1 MKIQT
6 SSLRR
11 AAGIALGA
19 LGLLLLG
26 AAPLTA
32 APADSLRLIPRPAS
46 ITWGA
51 GHAQLPTTL
60 TVSPLLPQ
68 VIQTQLSQQAGI
80 KVKATTKAPLLSV
93 RLDRRLAGREAYR
106 LSVGPR
112 GMQLLAKDSSA
123 LLQGGQTLLQL
134 VGQYGRRLPQLSIT
148 DSARFAWRGI
158 MLDVSRHFMS
168 ADFIIQLL
176 DEMARYKMNR
186 FHWHLVDGGGWRFP
200 SEKYPLLTKKAA
212 WRTIADWDSW
222 WQHDR
227 RFVDEGTPGAYGG
240 AYTKDDIR
248 RVVAHATRLGI
259 TVVPEIELP
268 GHSNELPAA
277 YPELTCKGKWTFDAT
292 DVCIGRES
300 TFRFFEDILGEVL
313 ELFPSYYIHIG
324 GDEAAM
330 NHWGSCPDCRARMKQ
345 EGLKDEHELQSY
357 MIRRIERYLNGKG
370 RQLIGW
376 DEILMGG
383 LAPNAAVMSWRGEEG
398 GITAAKAGHKV
409 VMTPGNYVYL
419 DFYQRESKGE
429 PRAIGGFTPLEKT
442 YSYNPTPAVLSP
454 AEQQYILGVQGNLW
468 TEYVQDE
475 QHAAYMLFP
484 RLLAI
489 AEIGWTPQTERSYPD
504 FLRRVAG
511 QLPALKARGI
521 NSYPLKRIAVYSE
534 IDTARREVALRLS
547 SEQPSAEIRYTTDGT
562 MPTASSRLYTG
573 ERITSRDSIL
583 LVARLFRDGQA
594 LDFPEVSYRTDYHL
608 GIGRPIYYNEGCQWN
623 PKYPAGGARAL
634 VDGLRGTPTYLDGL
648 WQGFTMPLDV
658 TVDLGE
664 TKALR
669 HVFAKFMQE
678 KMQWVYMP
686 HHVELLLSDDGTNW
700 RSLGQRVTTTDE
712 GDFLPSFETFSFP
725 IAERARYVRVKAANQ
740 RSAGHFIFLD
750 ELVIQ

>member
-11 AAGIALGA
+11 AAGIALA
-19 LGLLLLG
+19 SLGLLLG

-80 KVKATTKAPLLSV
+80 KVMATTKAPLLSV

-112 GMQLLAKDSSA
+112 GMQLLAKDSSG

-330 NHWGSCPDCRARMKQ
+330 NHWGSCPDCRARMQQ

-454 AEQQYILGVQGNLW
+454 TEQQYILGVQGNLW

-489 AEIGWTPQTERSYPD
+489 AEISWTPQTERSYPD
-504 FLRRVAG
+504 FLRRVAA
-511 QLPALKARGI
+511 QLPGLKARGI

-534 IDTARREVALRLS
+534 VDTARREVALRLS

-573 ERITSRDSIL
+573 ERISSRDSIL

-594 LDFPEVSYRTDYHL
+594 LDFPEVNYRTDYHL

-700 RSLGQRVTTTDE
+700 RSLGQRVTTTDD

>member
-11 AAGIALGA
+11 AAGIALA
-19 LGLLLLG
+19 SLGLLLG

-93 RLDRRLAGREAYR
+93 RLDQRLAGREAYR

-259 TVVPEIELP
+259 TIVPEIELP

-300 TFRFFEDILGEVL
+300 TFRFFEDILSEVL

-330 NHWGSCPDCRARMKQ
+330 NHWGSCPDCRARMQQ

-398 GITAAKAGHKV
+398 GITAAKASHKV

-504 FLRRVAG
+504 FLRRVAA
-511 QLPALKARGI
+511 QLPGLKARGI

-573 ERITSRDSIL
+573 ERISSRDSIL

-700 RSLGQRVTTTDE
+700 RSLGQRVTTTDD

>member
-11 AAGIALGA
+11 VAGIALA
-19 LGLLLLG
+19 SLGLLLG
-26 AAPLTA
+26 AAPLAA

-46 ITWGA
+46 ITWGT
-51 GHAQLPTTL
+51 GHAQLPETL

-68 VIQTQLSQQAGI
+68 VIQTQLSQQAGL

-93 RLDRRLAGREAYR
+93 RLDRRLSGREAYR
-106 LSVGPR
+106 LSIGPR
-112 GMQLLAKDSSA
+112 GMQLLARDSSG

-200 SEKYPLLTKKAA
+200 SDKYPLLTKKAA
-212 WRTIADWDSW
+212 WRTLADWDSW

-248 RVVAHATRLGI
+248 RVVAHAARLGI

-277 YPELTCKGKWTFDAT
+277 YPELTCKGKWAFDAT

-330 NHWGSCPDCRARMKQ
+330 NHWGSCPDCRARMQQ

-442 YSYNPTPAVLSP
+442 YSYNPMPAVLSP
-454 AEQQYILGVQGNLW
+454 AQQQYILGVQGNLW

-489 AEIGWTPQTERSYPD
+489 AEIGWTPQAERSYPD
-504 FLRRVAG
+504 FLRRVAA

-547 SEQPSAEIRYTTDGT
+547 SEQPTAEIRYTTDGS

-583 LVARLFRDGQA
+583 LVARLFKDGKP

-608 GIGRPIYYNEGCQWN
+608 GIGKPIYYNEGCQWN

-634 VDGLRGTPTYLDGL
+634 ADGLRGTPTYLDGL

-700 RSLGQRVTTTDE
+700 RSLGQRVTTTDD

-725 IAERARYVRVKAANQ
+725 IAERARYVRLKAANQ

>member
-11 AAGIALGA
+11 AVGIALA
-19 LGLLLLG
+19 SLGLLLG

-46 ITWGA
+46 ISWGK
-51 GHAQLPTTL
+51 GHAQLPETL

-68 VIQTQLSQQAGI
+68 VIQTQLSQQAGL

-93 RLDRRLAGREAYR
+93 RLDRRLPGREAYR

-200 SEKYPLLTKKAA
+200 SDKYPLLTKKAA
-212 WRTIADWDSW
+212 WRTLADWDSW

-277 YPELTCKGKWTFDAT
+277 YPELTCKGKWAFDAT
-292 DVCIGRES
+292 DVCIGREG

-454 AEQQYILGVQGNLW
+454 AQQQYILGVQGNLW
-468 TEYVQDE
+468 TEYVEDE

-504 FLRRVAG
+504 FLRRVAA
-511 QLPALKARGI
+511 QLPGLKARGV

-573 ERITSRDSIL
+573 ERISSRDSIL
-583 LVARLFRDGQA
+583 LVARLFRDGKA

-700 RSLGQRVTTTDE
+700 RSLGQRVTTTDD

-725 IAERARYVRVKAANQ
+725 ITERARYVRVKAANQ

>member
-19 LGLLLLG
+19 LGLLLG
-26 AAPLTA
+26 TAPLTA

-46 ITWGA
+46 ISWGK
-51 GHAQLPTTL
+51 GHAQLPETL

-68 VIQTQLSQQAGI
+68 VIQTQLSQQAGL

-277 YPELTCKGKWTFDAT
+277 YPELTCKGKWAFDAT

-357 MIRRIERYLNGKG
+357 MIRRIERYLNGKC

-573 ERITSRDSIL
+573 ERISSRDSIL
-583 LVARLFRDGQA
+583 LVARLFRDGKA

-700 RSLGQRVTTTDE
+700 RSLGQRVTTTDD

-725 IAERARYVRVKAANQ
+725 IAERARYVRVKAANL

>member
-11 AAGIALGA
+11 AAGIALA
-19 LGLLLLG
+19 SLGLLLG

-46 ITWGA
+46 ISWGK
-51 GHAQLPTTL
+51 GHAQLPETL

-68 VIQTQLSQQAGI
+68 VIQTQLSQQAGL

-93 RLDRRLAGREAYR
+93 RLDRRLLGREAYR

-112 GMQLLAKDSSA
+112 GMQLLAKDSSG

-134 VGQYGRRLPQLSIT
+134 VGQYGRRLPQLSIS

-200 SEKYPLLTKKAA
+200 SDKYPLLTKKAA
-212 WRTIADWDSW
+212 WRTLADWDSW

-330 NHWGSCPDCRARMKQ
+330 NHWGSCPDCRARMQQ

-454 AEQQYILGVQGNLW
+454 AQQQYILGVQGNLW
-468 TEYVQDE
+468 TEYVEDE

-504 FLRRVAG
+504 FLRRVAA
-511 QLPALKARGI
+511 QLPGLKARGI

-573 ERITSRDSIL
+573 ERISSRDSIL

-669 HVFAKFMQE
+669 HIFAKFMQE

-700 RSLGQRVTTTDE
+700 RSLGQRVTTTDD

>member
-1 MKIQT
+1 M
-6 SSLRR
+6 
-11 AAGIALGA
+11 
-19 LGLLLLG
+19 
-26 AAPLTA
+26 
-32 APADSLRLIPRPAS
+32 
-46 ITWGA
+46 
-51 GHAQLPTTL
+51 
-60 TVSPLLPQ
+60 
-68 VIQTQLSQQAGI
+68 
-80 KVKATTKAPLLSV
+80 
-93 RLDRRLAGREAYR
+93 
-106 LSVGPR
+106 
-112 GMQLLAKDSSA
+112 
-123 LLQGGQTLLQL
+123 
-134 VGQYGRRLPQLSIT
+134 
-148 DSARFAWRGI
+148 
-158 MLDVSRHFMS
+158 
-168 ADFIIQLL
+168 
-176 DEMARYKMNR
+176 
-186 FHWHLVDGGGWRFP
+186 
-200 SEKYPLLTKKAA
+200 
-212 WRTIADWDSW
+212 
-222 WQHDR
+222 
-227 RFVDEGTPGAYGG
+227 
-240 AYTKDDIR
+240 
-248 RVVAHATRLGI
+248 
-259 TVVPEIELP
+259 
-268 GHSNELPAA
+268 
-277 YPELTCKGKWTFDAT
+277 
-292 DVCIGRES
+292 
-300 TFRFFEDILGEVL
+300 L

-504 FLRRVAG
+504 FLRRVAA
-511 QLPALKARGI
+511 QLPGLKTRGI

-583 LVARLFRDGQA
+583 LVARLFRDGKA

-664 TKALR
+664 TKTLR

-700 RSLGQRVTTTDE
+700 RSLGQRVTTTDD

>member
-11 AAGIALGA
+11 VAGIALA
-19 LGLLLLG
+19 SLGLLLG
-26 AAPLTA
+26 AAPLAA

-46 ITWGA
+46 ISWGK
-51 GHAQLPTTL
+51 GHAQLPETL

-93 RLDRRLAGREAYR
+93 RLDRRLSGREAYR

-112 GMQLLAKDSSA
+112 GMQLLAKDSSG

-134 VGQYGRRLPQLSIT
+134 VGQYGRHLPQLSIT

-200 SEKYPLLTKKAA
+200 SDKYPLLTKKAA

-227 RFVDEGTPGAYGG
+227 RFVDEDTPGAYGG

-330 NHWGSCPDCRARMKQ
+330 NHWSSCPDCRARMKQ

-357 MIRRIERYLNGKG
+357 MIRRIERYLNAKG

-442 YSYNPTPAVLSP
+442 YSYNPMPAVLSP
-454 AEQQYILGVQGNLW
+454 AQQQYILGVQGNLW

-489 AEIGWTPQTERSYPD
+489 AEIDWTPQTERSYPD
-504 FLRRVAG
+504 FLRRVAA
-511 QLPALKARGI
+511 QLPGLKARGI

-547 SEQPSAEIRYTTDGT
+547 SEQPTAEIRYTTDGS

-583 LVARLFRDGQA
+583 LVARLFKDGRP

-700 RSLGQRVTTTDE
+700 RSLGQRVTTTDD

>member
-11 AAGIALGA
+11 VAGIALA
-19 LGLLLLG
+19 SLGLLLG

-51 GHAQLPTTL
+51 GHAQLPETL

-68 VIQTQLSQQAGI
+68 VIQTQLRQQAGL

-93 RLDRRLAGREAYR
+93 RLDRRLSGREAYR

-112 GMQLLAKDSSA
+112 GMQLLARDSSG

-176 DEMARYKMNR
+176 DEMARYKMNH

-200 SEKYPLLTKKAA
+200 SDKYPLLTKKAA
-212 WRTIADWDSW
+212 WRTLADWDSW

-248 RVVAHATRLGI
+248 RVVAHAARLGI

-330 NHWGSCPDCRARMKQ
+330 NHWGSCPDCRARMQQ

-442 YSYNPTPAVLSP
+442 YSYNPMPAVLSP
-454 AEQQYILGVQGNLW
+454 AQQQYILGVQGNLW
-468 TEYVQDE
+468 TEYVQNE

-504 FLRRVAG
+504 FLRRVAA

-547 SEQPSAEIRYTTDGT
+547 SEQPTAEIRYTTDGS

-583 LVARLFRDGQA
+583 LVARLFKDGQP

-608 GIGRPIYYNEGCQWN
+608 GIGKPIYYNEGCQWN

-700 RSLGQRVTTTDE
+700 RSLGQRVTTTDD

>member
-11 AAGIALGA
+11 AAGIALA
-19 LGLLLLG
+19 SLGLLLG

-46 ITWGA
+46 ISWGK
-51 GHAQLPTTL
+51 GHAQLPEAL

-68 VIQTQLSQQAGI
+68 VIQTQLSQQVGI
-80 KVKATTKAPLLSV
+80 KVRATTKAPLLSV
-93 RLDRRLAGREAYR
+93 RLDRRLPGREAYR
-106 LSVGPR
+106 LSIGPR
-112 GMQLLAKDSSA
+112 GMQLLAKDSSG

-200 SEKYPLLTKKAA
+200 SDKHPLLTKKAA

-259 TVVPEIELP
+259 TVIPEIELP

-330 NHWGSCPDCRARMKQ
+330 NHWGSCPDCRARMQQ

-454 AEQQYILGVQGNLW
+454 AQQQYILGVQGNLW

-489 AEIGWTPQTERSYPD
+489 AEIGWTPQAERSYPD
-504 FLRRVAG
+504 FLRRVAA

-583 LVARLFRDGQA
+583 LVARLFRDGKA
-594 LDFPEVSYRTDYHL
+594 LDFPKVSYRTDYHL

-700 RSLGQRVTTTDE
+700 RSLGQRVTTTDD

>member
-11 AAGIALGA
+11 VAGIALA
-19 LGLLLLG
+19 SLGLLLG

-51 GHAQLPTTL
+51 GHAQLPETL

-68 VIQTQLSQQAGI
+68 VIQTQLRQQAGL

-93 RLDRRLAGREAYR
+93 RLDRRLSGREAYR

-112 GMQLLAKDSSA
+112 GMQLLARDSSG

-176 DEMARYKMNR
+176 DEMARYKMNH

-200 SEKYPLLTKKAA
+200 SDKYPLLTKKAA
-212 WRTIADWDSW
+212 WRTLADWDSW

-248 RVVAHATRLGI
+248 RVVAHAARLGI

-330 NHWGSCPDCRARMKQ
+330 NHWGSCPDCRARMQQ

-442 YSYNPTPAVLSP
+442 YSYNPMPAVLSP
-454 AEQQYILGVQGNLW
+454 AQQQYILGVQGNLW

-489 AEIGWTPQTERSYPD
+489 AEIGWTPQTERRYPD
-504 FLRRVAG
+504 FLRRVAA

-547 SEQPSAEIRYTTDGT
+547 SEQPTAEIRYTTDGS

-583 LVARLFRDGQA
+583 LVARLFKDGKP

-608 GIGRPIYYNEGCQWN
+608 GIGKPIYYNEGCQWN

-700 RSLGQRVTTTDE
+700 RSLGQRVTTTDD

-725 IAERARYVRVKAANQ
+725 IAERARYVRIKAANQ

>member
-11 AAGIALGA
+11 VAGIALA
-19 LGLLLLG
+19 SLGLLG

-46 ITWGA
+46 ISWGK
-51 GHAQLPTTL
+51 GHAQLPETL

-80 KVKATTKAPLLSV
+80 KVRATTKAPLLSV
-93 RLDRRLAGREAYR
+93 RLDRHLPGREAYR
-106 LSVGPR
+106 LSVGPS
-112 GMQLLAKDSSA
+112 GMQLLAKDSSG

-330 NHWGSCPDCRARMKQ
+330 NHWGSCPDCRARMQQ

-454 AEQQYILGVQGNLW
+454 AQQQYILGVQGNLW

-504 FLRRVAG
+504 FLHRVAA
-511 QLPALKARGI
+511 QLPGLKARGI

-573 ERITSRDSIL
+573 ERISSRDSIL

-700 RSLGQRVTTTDE
+700 RSLGQRVTTTDD

>member
-11 AAGIALGA
+11 AAGIALA
-19 LGLLLLG
+19 SLGLLLG

-46 ITWGA
+46 ISWGK
-51 GHAQLPTTL
+51 GHAQLPETI

-68 VIQTQLSQQAGI
+68 VIQTQLSQQAGL

-93 RLDRRLAGREAYR
+93 RLDRHLPGREAYR

-112 GMQLLAKDSSA
+112 GMQLLAKDSSG

-330 NHWGSCPDCRARMKQ
+330 NHWGSCPDCRARMQQ

-504 FLRRVAG
+504 FLRRVAS

-547 SEQPSAEIRYTTDGT
+547 SEQPTAEIRYTTDGT

-573 ERITSRDSIL
+573 ERISSRDSIL

-658 TVDLGE
+658 TVDLGK

-700 RSLGQRVTTTDE
+700 RSLGQRVTTTDD

>member
-11 AAGIALGA
+11 AAGIALA
-19 LGLLLLG
+19 SLGLLLG

-80 KVKATTKAPLLSV
+80 KVKAMTKAPLLSV
-93 RLDRRLAGREAYR
+93 RLDQRLAGREAYR

-259 TVVPEIELP
+259 TIVPEIELP

-324 GDEAAM
+324 GDEASM
-330 NHWGSCPDCRARMKQ
+330 NHWGSCPDCRTRMQQ

-547 SEQPSAEIRYTTDGT
+547 SEQPTAEIRYTTDGS

-573 ERITSRDSIL
+573 ERISSRDSIL
-583 LVARLFRDGQA
+583 LVARLFKDGQPLA
-594 LDFPEVSYRTDYHL
+594 FPEVSYRTDYHL
-608 GIGRPIYYNEGCQWN
+608 GIGKPIYYNEGCQWN

-700 RSLGQRVTTTDE
+700 RSLGQRVTTTDD

>member
-11 AAGIALGA
+11 AAGIALA
-19 LGLLLLG
+19 SLGLLLG

-46 ITWGA
+46 ISWGK

-93 RLDRRLAGREAYR
+93 RLDRHLPGREAYR

-112 GMQLLAKDSSA
+112 GMQLLAKDSSG

-200 SEKYPLLTKKAA
+200 SDKYPLLTKKAA

-248 RVVAHATRLGI
+248 RIVAHAARLGI

-277 YPELTCKGKWTFDAT
+277 YPKLTCKGKWTFDAT

-330 NHWGSCPDCRARMKQ
+330 NHWGSCPDCRARMQQ

-454 AEQQYILGVQGNLW
+454 AQQQYILGVQGNLW

-504 FLRRVAG
+504 FLRRVAA
-511 QLPALKARGI
+511 QLPGLKARGI

-547 SEQPSAEIRYTTDGT
+547 SEQPTAEIRYTTDGS

-583 LVARLFRDGQA
+583 LVARLFKDGQA

-686 HHVELLLSDDGTNW
+686 HHVELLLSNDGTNW
-700 RSLGQRVTTTDE
+700 RSLGQRVTTTDD

-725 IAERARYVRVKAANQ
+725 IAERARYVRLKAANQ

>member
-1 MKIQT
+1 M
-6 SSLRR
+6 
-11 AAGIALGA
+11 
-19 LGLLLLG
+19 
-26 AAPLTA
+26 
-32 APADSLRLIPRPAS
+32 
-46 ITWGA
+46 
-51 GHAQLPTTL
+51 
-60 TVSPLLPQ
+60 
-68 VIQTQLSQQAGI
+68 
-80 KVKATTKAPLLSV
+80 
-93 RLDRRLAGREAYR
+93 
-106 LSVGPR
+106 
-112 GMQLLAKDSSA
+112 
-123 LLQGGQTLLQL
+123 
-134 VGQYGRRLPQLSIT
+134 
-148 DSARFAWRGI
+148 
-158 MLDVSRHFMS
+158 
-168 ADFIIQLL
+168 
-176 DEMARYKMNR
+176 
-186 FHWHLVDGGGWRFP
+186 
-200 SEKYPLLTKKAA
+200 
-212 WRTIADWDSW
+212 
-222 WQHDR
+222 
-227 RFVDEGTPGAYGG
+227 
-240 AYTKDDIR
+240 
-248 RVVAHATRLGI
+248 
-259 TVVPEIELP
+259 PEIELP

-468 TEYVQDE
+468 TEYVEDE

-489 AEIGWTPQTERSYPD
+489 AEIGWTPQAERSYPD
-504 FLRRVAG
+504 FLRRVAA
-511 QLPALKARGI
+511 QLPGLKARGI

-573 ERITSRDSIL
+573 ERISSRDSIL
-583 LVARLFRDGQA
+583 LVARLFRDGKA

-700 RSLGQRVTTTDE
+700 RSLGQRVTTTDD

>member
-11 AAGIALGA
+11 AAGIALA
-19 LGLLLLG
+19 SLGLLLS

-46 ITWGA
+46 ISWGK
-51 GHAQLPTTL
+51 GHAQLPETL

-68 VIQTQLSQQAGI
+68 VIQTQLSQQAGL

-93 RLDRRLAGREAYR
+93 RLDRRLPGREAYR

-112 GMQLLAKDSSA
+112 GMQLLAKDSSG

-200 SEKYPLLTKKAA
+200 SDKYPLLTKKAA

-330 NHWGSCPDCRARMKQ
+330 NHWGSCPDCRASMKQ

-454 AEQQYILGVQGNLW
+454 AQQQYILGVQGNLW

-489 AEIGWTPQTERSYPD
+489 AEIGWTPQAERSYPD
-504 FLRRVAG
+504 FLRRVAA
-511 QLPALKARGI
+511 QLPGLKARGI

-547 SEQPSAEIRYTTDGT
+547 SEQTSAEIRYTTDGT

-573 ERITSRDSIL
+573 ERISSRDSIL

-669 HVFAKFMQE
+669 HIFAKFMQE

-700 RSLGQRVTTTDE
+700 RSLGQRVTTTDD

>member
-19 LGLLLLG
+19 LGLLLG

-68 VIQTQLSQQAGI
+68 VIQAQLSQQAGVE
-80 KVKATTKAPLLSV
+80 VKATTKAPLLSV

-112 GMQLLAKDSSA
+112 GIQLLAKDSSA

-200 SEKYPLLTKKAA
+200 SDKYPLLTKKAA

-227 RFVDEGTPGAYGG
+227 RFVDEGTPRAYGG
-240 AYTKDDIR
+240 AYTKDDIH

-330 NHWGSCPDCRARMKQ
+330 NHWGSCPDCRARMQQ

-442 YSYNPTPAVLSP
+442 YSYNPMPAVLSP
-454 AEQQYILGVQGNLW
+454 AQQQYILGVQGNLW

-489 AEIGWTPQTERSYPD
+489 AEIGWTPQAERSYPD
-504 FLRRVAG
+504 FLRRVAA

-547 SEQPSAEIRYTTDGT
+547 SEQPTAEIRYTTDGS
-562 MPTASSRLYTG
+562 MPTASSRLSTG

-583 LVARLFRDGQA
+583 LVARLFKDGKP

-608 GIGRPIYYNEGCQWN
+608 GIGKPIYYNEGCQWN

-700 RSLGQRVTTTDE
+700 RSLGQRVTTTDD

>member
-11 AAGIALGA
+11 AAGIALA
-19 LGLLLLG
+19 SLGLLLS
-26 AAPLTA
+26 AAPLAA

-51 GHAQLPTTL
+51 GHAQLPETL

-68 VIQTQLSQQAGI
+68 VIQTQLSQQAGL

-93 RLDRRLAGREAYR
+93 RLDRRLSGREAYR

-112 GMQLLAKDSSA
+112 GMQLLARDSSG

-212 WRTIADWDSW
+212 WRTLADWDSW

-248 RVVAHATRLGI
+248 RVVAHAARLGI

-277 YPELTCKGKWTFDAT
+277 YPELTCKGKWAFDAT

-313 ELFPSYYIHIG
+313 ELFPSYYIHSG

-330 NHWGSCPDCRARMKQ
+330 SHWGSGPECRARMKQ

-357 MIRRIERYLNGKG
+357 MIRRIERYLNSKG

-442 YSYNPTPAVLSP
+442 YSYNPMPAVLSP
-454 AEQQYILGVQGNLW
+454 AQQQYILGVQGNLW

-489 AEIGWTPQTERSYPD
+489 AEIGWTPQTERRYPD
-504 FLRRVAG
+504 FLRRVAA

-547 SEQPSAEIRYTTDGT
+547 SEQPTAEIRYTTDGS

-583 LVARLFRDGQA
+583 LVARLFKDGKP

-608 GIGRPIYYNEGCQWN
+608 GIGKPIYYNEGCQWN

-700 RSLGQRVTTTDE
+700 RSLGQRVTTTDD

-725 IAERARYVRVKAANQ
+725 IAERARYVRIKAANQ